1 MPKAATAVLVGAE
14 FGSVNGRGGSEAG
27 DPLRKTPRGEIVRQL
42 DSAKTFAL
50 VAQHEKTRTASSGE
64 LTITNPVRT
73 GVVHRPGAFHL
84 HQWGRPITSADT
96 KPSRHERWTGVSLRR
111 KATPMKTLGEFI
123 REKREAT
130 GLSLRELA
138 RRLEITAPFL
148 SDIELGRRAP
158 AEKNLALI
166 AKELGIPLAEIQQY
180 DHRETVSDF
189 KAVIESNPDLAL
201 AFRTQLKQVRTGIM
215 TPQELEKRLKAK

>member
-1 MPKAATAVLVGAE
+1 
-14 FGSVNGRGGSEAG
+14 
-27 DPLRKTPRGEIVRQL
+27 
-42 DSAKTFAL
+42 
-50 VAQHEKTRTASSGE
+50 
-64 LTITNPVRT
+64 
-73 GVVHRPGAFHL
+73 
-84 HQWGRPITSADT
+84 
-96 KPSRHERWTGVSLRR
+96 
-111 KATPMKTLGEFI
+111 MKTLGEFI

-201 AFRTQLKQVRTGIM
+201 AFRTQLKQVRTGTM